1 MLQTNKAVAGQGSI
15 GPEFSSPVEA
25 LQSFIRLVRRQ
36 LPVLVFVTV
45 LVSAIG
51 AVYVF
56 TTPQSFTAQ
65 ARLIID
71 TRRLQTLQQQP
82 AALDTPIDSSNVESQ
97 VELLKSENV
106 ALSVIKDLRLAESP
120 EFSGSDGGLIGTV
133 LSYVFALF
141 GSSGPISEFERT
153 RSILGDFEKRLTV
166 RRIGTS
172 YVLEIRFRAR
182 NPDLAAQV
190 ANAVADAYIV
200 DQLEAKYQATRRA
213 SVWLQD
219 RLRELRQQAST
230 AERAVVEFKAKNK
243 IIDAGGGRLINEQQ
257 LGELNSQLVVAR
269 TQTADAQAK
278 LDRIESIL
286 RADSPDASVNAT
298 VTDTLKSEVV
308 SKLRTHYLELA
319 SREADLSARYGHN
332 HMAAVNL
339 RNQMRET
346 GKAVL
351 DELRRLAE
359 TYKSE
364 AAIARQRED
373 GIQTQLAQVVSQS
386 QVTNEAQIALRDLE
400 SSAQTYRALYDNF
413 LQRHMESVQ
422 QQSFPSTEARLISA
436 ASRPLAPSHPRTL
449 LIFAIT
455 GFGGML
461 LGISFAIYRDLSE
474 RAFRTGMQVETTLL
488 TNCIAMVP
496 KFDRTKSDVRD
507 RQNLPCGTVDMPLS
521 RFTEAIRSIKLAAD
535 VSAVGKASKVIG
547 FTSSLPNE
555 GKSTLAANLAQLIAH
570 AGARTILVDADLR
583 NPWLSRVLART
594 AKAGSLDVIS
604 GKASLDKA
612 VWNDPITN
620 MAFLPMVSTSRLVRY
635 SNEILGSDEMKK
647 LFDELRRRYE
657 WVVVDFSPLAP
668 VVDVRSTTHLVDSY
682 VLVIEWGRTKIDTV
696 EHALHSAKVVYENL
710 LGAVLNKVNVR
721 QLRSYDRG
729 NYYQNKHYAR
739 YGYTE

>member
-15 GPEFSSPVEA
+15 GPEFSSPLEA
-25 LQSFIRLVRRQ
+25 LQSLIGLVRRQ
-36 LPVLVFVTV
+36 LPGLVFITV

-56 TTPQSFTAQ
+56 TTPPSFTAQ

-106 ALSVIKDLRLAESP
+106 GLSVIKDLRLAESP

-133 LSYVFALF
+133 LSYVFAPF

-153 RSILGDFEKRLTV
+153 RSILGSLESRLAV

-172 YVLEIRFRAR
+172 YVLEISFRAR
-182 NPDLAAQV
+182 DPDLAAQV

-200 DQLEAKYQATRRA
+200 DQLEAKYQAVRRA
-213 SVWLQD
+213 SAWLEG
-219 RLRELRQQAST
+219 RLRELREQAST

-269 TQTADAQAK
+269 AQTGDAQAK

-286 RADSPDASVNAT
+286 RADSPDASVDAT
-298 VTDTLKSEVV
+298 VADTLRNEVV
-308 SKLRTHYLELA
+308 SKLRTQYLDLA
-319 SREADLSARYGHN
+319 SREADLSARYGRN
-332 HMAAVNL
+332 HMAAVNM
-339 RNQMRET
+339 RNHMREIS
-346 GKAVL
+346 KAVL

-359 TYKSE
+359 TYKSD
-364 AAIARQRED
+364 AAIAKQRED

-386 QVTNEAQIALRDLE
+386 QVTNEAQIALRELE

-436 ASRPLAPSHPRTL
+436 ASRPLAPSHPRTR
-449 LIFAIT
+449 LILVIT
-455 GFGGML
+455 GFGGIL
-461 LGISFAIYRDLSE
+461 LGISFAMYRDFSK

-496 KFDRTKSDVRD
+496 KFDRTKSIVGD
-507 RQNLPCGTVDMPLS
+507 RQNLPCAIVDMPLS
-521 RFTEAIRSIKLAAD
+521 RFAEAIRSIKVAAD
-535 VSAVGKASKVIG
+535 MSAVGKASKVIG

-555 GKSTLAANLAQLIAH
+555 GKSTLAANVAQLIAH
-570 AGARTILVDADLR
+570 AGARTILVDGDLR
-583 NPWLSRVLART
+583 NPWLSQVLART

-604 GKASLDKA
+604 GKASLDEVLWK
-612 VWNDPITN
+612 DRITN
-620 MAFLPMVSTSRLVRY
+620 MTFLPAVSTSRLVH
-635 SNEILGSDEMKK
+635 SNEILGSDEMKN
-647 LFDELRRRYE
+647 LFDELRHRYE

-682 VLVIEWGRTKIDTV
+682 VLVIEWGRTKIDAV
-696 EHALHSAKVVYENL
+696 EYALHSAKGVYENL
-710 LGAVLNKVNVR
+710 LGAVLNKVDVH
-721 QLRSYDRG
+721 QLQKYDHRHD
-729 NYYQNKHYAR
+729 YQNKYHAR
-739 YGYTE
+739 YGYAE